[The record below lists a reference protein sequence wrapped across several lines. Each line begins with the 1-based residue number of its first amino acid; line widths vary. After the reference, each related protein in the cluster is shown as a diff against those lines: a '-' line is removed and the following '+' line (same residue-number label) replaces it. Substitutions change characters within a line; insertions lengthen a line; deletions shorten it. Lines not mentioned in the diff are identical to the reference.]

1 MKTNL
6 KMLWVAA
13 LFSLVS
19 GGSLAGSVAPLT
31 TFTAGTTAQASQVN
45 GNFNAVSTA
54 VNDNNARITTNTTN
68 ITANTT
74 AISTKQDRVTGTC
87 ATSSAIRTIN
97 ADGTV
102 VCEST
107 TSATTGYVTVSA
119 VGAIPRNSTY
129 ETTQT
134 NAGGSVGRNGV
145 TTGQEFLV
153 VPVNLPHG
161 ATITK
166 FTYVC
171 YDNDATYSSSGYLY
185 RDTNTAIAT
194 VSTGGAS
201 TTLQTLSTTSISGPT
216 VNNQT
221 SGIYV
226 YMGVQGEAGANLAPV
241 RAIIEYTLP

>member
-13 LFSLVS
+13 LFSLAS

-87 ATSSAIRTIN
+87 ATSSAIRAIN

-107 TSATTGYVTVSA
+107 SATTGYMTVSA
-119 VGAIPRNSTY
+119 VGAIPRNSAY

-134 NAGGSVGRNGV
+134 NTGDSVGRSGV
-145 TTGQEFLV
+145 TPGFEYLV

-171 YDNDATYSSSGYLY
+171 YDNDATYSSFGYLY
-185 RDTNTAIAT
+185 RDTAIAIAT

-216 VNNQT
+216 INNQT

-226 YMGVQGEAGANLAPV
+226 YMGVQGEAGANLAPI